1 MKEKNKIFT
10 ADDFARY
17 HAGTMPPGEM
27 HELERAV
34 LEDPFL
40 EDAMEGYLHAPAVE
54 VDIAD
59 LKARLAQKQKK
70 KHVFYISS
78 VSQNKWWRIA
88 ALLLVMAGAGYLF
101 YLVQYDKKNPL
112 ANNEIKASAE
122 KKDNVETLRSD
133 TATTKNDVAFGHQNA
148 PGIEQKGRFSLPAP
162 NAQIKREPAAP
173 FKVEAVSG
181 LISENA
187 KDSFYSDSMYVSKAG
202 EKKDTLV
209 TTPYVLKGKLTDE
222 EGNAIPYASITDNTR
237 SEITVTDSAGRFLLR
252 SNDSNITAIASAAG
266 YTTKAFSLKKDV
278 QPTIAMSKTNAEL
291 RDVAVNAMARRKEF
305 KKSGSESKALD
316 AKLPGVQLITGLLQ
330 PAGGKE
336 KFNQYL
342 KENLAPVYDEN
353 NELLTGAVWLSFTIN
368 KEGRPKNIHVSKSS
382 CKDCEKEAIKLLENG
397 PAWIG
402 QKNETGTVVIN
413 F

>member
-10 ADDFARY
+10 ADDLARY
-17 HAGTMPPGEM
+17 HAGKMPAAEM

-40 EDAMEGYLHAPAVE
+40 EDAMEGYLHATAVE
-54 VDIAD
+54 SDIAE
-59 LKARLAQKQKK
+59 LKARLAEKQKK
-70 KHVFYISS
+70 KHVFFISS
-78 VSQNKWWRIA
+78 ISQNKWWRIA
-88 ALLLVMAGAGYLF
+88 ALLFVMAGAGYLF
-101 YLVQYDKKNPL
+101 YLVHYDKKNPL
-112 ANNEIKASAE
+112 ADNEIKASTQ
-122 KKDNVETLRSD
+122 KKDNVETLKPD
-133 TATTKNDVAFGHQNA
+133 TATTKNEVALGHQKA

-162 NAQIKREPAAP
+162 NVQTEREPAAAAKTEP
-173 FKVEAVSG
+173 ISG
-181 LISENA
+181 LISTNP

-222 EGNAIPYASITDNTR
+222 DGNAIPYASITDNSR
-237 SEITVTDSAGRFLLR
+237 GKITVTDSTGRFLLR
-252 SNDSNITAIASAAG
+252 SKDSNITAIASATG
-266 YTTKAFSLKKDV
+266 YTTKTFLLKKDV
-278 QPTIAMSKTNAEL
+278 QPTIAMSKTNAAL
-291 RDVAVNAMARRKEF
+291 RDVAANAMARRKEF

-316 AKLPGVQLITGLLQ
+316 AKLPGVLITGLLQ

-336 KFNQYL
+336 KFDQYL

-353 NELLTGAVWLSFTIN
+353 NELLTGAVSLSFTIN
-368 KEGRPKNIHVSKSS
+368 KEGRPKNIYVLTSS
-382 CKDCEKEAIKLLENG
+382 CKECEKEAIKLLENG
-397 PAWIG
+397 PAWTG